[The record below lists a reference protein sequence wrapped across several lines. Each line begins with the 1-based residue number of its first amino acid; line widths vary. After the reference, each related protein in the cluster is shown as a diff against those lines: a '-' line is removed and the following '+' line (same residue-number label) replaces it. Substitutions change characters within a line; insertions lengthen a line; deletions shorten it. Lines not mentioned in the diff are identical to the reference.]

1 MTAQLRIFYRLIVR
15 PLHREPMRTLLT
27 VVAVA
32 LGVAVVLAI
41 ELAGDAATG
50 SFHASIETLTGKA
63 DLEVTAVGGVP
74 DAVVGRLAAL
84 PYPIKVQPRI
94 DDFATLH
101 NGGTNR
107 PADRARP
114 HRRPSGRF
122 HIRRNW
128 YGHRRPRANAEWQSC
143 VGKLSSGSEGRR
155 HHSAADQR

>member
-27 VVAVA
+27 IVAVA

-41 ELAGDAATG
+41 ELAGDAAAG
-50 SFHASIETLTGKA
+50 SFHSSIETLTGKA

-74 DAVVGRLAAL
+74 DAVVGRLATL

-101 NGGTNR
+101 NTRSDR
-107 PADRARP
+107 PADRT
-114 HRRPSGRF
+114 
-122 HIRRNW
+122 
-128 YGHRRPRANAEWQSC
+128 
-143 VGKLSSGSEGRR
+143 
-155 HHSAADQR
+155 